1 MVDILDILLFIVVA
15 GAVLVV
21 AYFYNKDEKSIQR
34 PISIEKEAPLIKHE
48 EETDTETLITKE
60 PSRKPIREPIPD
72 KEKIFVWNRD
82 GGKCVNCGSNEKL
95 EYDHIIPLSK
105 GGSNTARNIQLLC
118 ENCNRSKGAN
128 IAHEPVNE
136 PVIAKPSASVS
147 LQELKDELAKI
158 NVLHDELD
166 ETLAHGEITEAKYKE
181 LVEKYRVEADNLKN
195 QIAEKKFI

>member
-15 GAVLVV
+15 VIVLAVASV
-21 AYFYNKDEKSIQR
+21 YKKDEHSMH
-34 PISIEKEAPLIKHE
+34 IESGSDKEIY
-48 EETDTETLITKE
+48 TETPITTE
-60 PSRKPIREPIPD
+60 PSESTTPREPISD
-72 KEKIFVWNRD
+72 KVKIFVWNRD

-128 IAHEPVNE
+128 IVNEPVNE
-136 PVIAKPSASVS
+136 TVIVKPSTTVS

-158 NVLHDELD
+158 NEVRDELD
-166 ETLAHGEITEAKYKE
+166 ETLAQGEITEAKYKE

-195 QIAEKKFI
+195 QIADKKFMQPI